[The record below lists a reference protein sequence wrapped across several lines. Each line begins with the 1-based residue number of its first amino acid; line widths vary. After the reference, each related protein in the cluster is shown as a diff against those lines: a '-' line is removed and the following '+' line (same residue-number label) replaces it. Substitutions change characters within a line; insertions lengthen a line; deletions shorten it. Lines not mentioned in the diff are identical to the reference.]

1 MNTTYPNQLIVWKVN
16 SSPLQM
22 YLLKAYV
29 NSILRKTSMCNW
41 SIWSIWLTSLTI
53 DTQMCSVGNRKNKI
67 LLWFMDKVE
76 VFLWNIPDLSSAFC
90 KFQTRF
96 SKGNVATMCQ
106 RKFELLCEMLDFD
119 SPCLSFPQILHN
131 SVSNW
136 KFMKDLMQ
144 WNWKLIR
151 LFHQQCG
158 IFILFDTLHWV
169 HFCFG
174 AKTWKCNHSIVA
186 NFMLCLQNFLVPI
199 L

>member
-1 MNTTYPNQLIVWKVN
+1 MTPKCV
-16 SSPLQM
+16 
-22 YLLKAYV
+22 LLGIERTKYY
-29 NSILRKTSMCNW
+29 C
-41 SIWSIWLTSLTI
+41 
-53 DTQMCSVGNRKNKI
+53 D
-67 LLWFMDKVE
+67 LWVRLKFFVKYSRS
-76 VFLWNIPDLSSAFC
+76 LSSAFC

-131 SVSNW
+131 SVSNR

-186 NFMLCLQNFLVPI
+186 NFMLSLQNFPSSKVP
-199 L
+199 